1 MCPLLS
7 VWGTHSQQSYCAVLH
22 MSTVVKGTH
31 SQQSC
36 CAVLCCAPCVHCCQR
51 HPRPAVLLCCAPYV
65 HCCQFNNQSKQSQLL
80 CPTVLLNMST
90 VVRLTP
96 KGNSLC
102 CAVPLHVHCCQSD
115 TQSKQTAVPC
125 SYICSLLSVGYPK
138 QTAVPCSMCS
148 LSSVGHPK
156 QTAVPC
162 SICSLLSVGHPK
174 QTAVPCSYICI
185 LMSVR
190 HPKQTAVPC
199 SYMCPL
205 FVSGQLRRRVKSCL
219 DGMHGQ
225 ITWLARVPITAA
237 STAVQMAALGPART
251 LASRLKIWRIWKR
264 SLQGRTKRSLR
275 VEWRWSTESMRRMRS
290 GLRWG

>member
-1 MCPLLS
+1 
-7 VWGTHSQQSYCAVLH
+7 
-22 MSTVVKGTH
+22 
-31 SQQSC
+31 
-36 CAVLCCAPCVHCCQR
+36 
-51 HPRPAVLLCCAPYV
+51 
-65 HCCQFNNQSKQSQLL
+65 
-80 CPTVLLNMST
+80 MST

-96 KGNSLC
+96 KGNGLC
-102 CAVPLHVHCCQSD
+102 CAVLFLYMFTVVSQTPKASRQLCPAPTYVHCCQSD
-115 TQSKQTAVPC
+115 TQSRQLCPAPC
-125 SYICSLLSVGYPK
+125 FTVVSRTPKADSCALLHVSLL
-138 QTAVPCSMCS
+138 
-148 LSSVGHPK
+148 SVGHPK

-162 SICSLLSVGHPK
+162 SMCSLLSVGHPK

-185 LMSVR
+185 LLSVG
-190 HPKQTAVPC
+190 HPKQTGVPC

-205 FVSGQLRRRVKSCL
+205 LFVSGQLGRRVKSCL

-264 SLQGRTKRSLR
+264 SSQGRTKRSLR
-275 VEWRWSTESMRRMRS
+275 VEWQWSTESMRRMRS